1 MDLIYSNS
9 ICICHIGDSVSSL
22 IKYHGNH
29 LLLDRGEISITG
41 TELIVGEVKAQSM
54 LAGQLTACE
63 VNSVVNPLTA
73 KNECH
78 GFMTVTGP
86 LQLP

>member
-1 MDLIYSNS
+1 M
-9 ICICHIGDSVSSL
+9 
-22 IKYHGNH
+22 
-29 LLLDRGEISITG
+29 DRGEISITG

-54 LAGQLTACE
+54 LAGQLTACK
-63 VNSVVNPLTA
+63 VNSVILSAA

-86 LQLP
+86 LQLTLTSFQTSSELCSKEISGNLYIHRDILV